1 VHVVATAGHVDHGK
15 STLVRRLTG
24 MEPDRWAEER
34 RRGLT
39 IDLGFAW
46 MWLPGGGELA
56 FVDVPGH
63 ERFVPNMVAG
73 VGPVPACLFV
83 VAADEGWQPQSTE
96 HLAALDALGVRHGLL
111 VVTRSDLADP
121 EPARQE
127 ALARLATTTLGDVP
141 SVTVSGETGAGLDA
155 LERALL
161 EMTQR
166 LPTADPD
173 ADVRLWVDRAFTVR
187 GAGTV
192 VTGTLGAGTLR
203 VDDELM
209 LATTDGRRKRVR
221 VRGLQCLGREAAA
234 VPAVARVATNLRG
247 VERTEVTRG
256 AALLTPGSWLAT
268 EVVDVALRYGAG
280 VDGSAIAGGDTARS
294 ATAGSG
300 GPRGRHALATRL
312 VLHLGS
318 AAVPVRV
325 RPFDTDT
332 ARLTL
337 TRPLPLRTGDRGVL
351 RDPGG
356 KRVVAGVIVV
366 DVRPSQLRRRGAAKV
381 RAADLAAAI
390 GTTEAPGA
398 AGNGGAARDRE
409 AHGRTLHLD
418 KLTALALRDAGLMRG
433 RDFLVRGLLVP
444 TGTTT
449 PADGWYADDDFWA
462 RLVRQA
468 TSVVDAWSAANP
480 LAAGM
485 PADALR
491 QRLDL
496 PPDLPSVLVRALIVA
511 AGLDLRDG
519 LVRRAGT
526 GDGGDG
532 PALPPQLDKAV
543 RAIEEDLRSAPFVAP
558 DAHRLS
564 ALGVG
569 TREIAAAVRAGRL
582 LRIADGI
589 VLLPDA
595 EQQAR
600 AILADLP
607 APFTLSQARVA
618 LGTTRRV
625 AVPLLEFL
633 EARGLT
639 ERLPDGTHRL
649 R

>member
-1 VHVVATAGHVDHGK
+1 M
-15 STLVRRLTG
+15 L
-24 MEPDRWAEER
+24 
-34 RRGLT
+34 
-39 IDLGFAW
+39 
-46 MWLPGGGELA
+46 
-56 FVDVPGH
+56 
-63 ERFVPNMVAG
+63 AG

-83 VAADEGWQPQSTE
+83 VAADEGWQPQSSE

-127 ALARLATTTLGDVP
+127 ALARLAATTLGDVP

-155 LERALL
+155 LASALL
-161 EMTQR
+161 ELTQR
-166 LPTADPD
+166 LPTADPE

-192 VTGTLGAGTLR
+192 ATGTLGAGTLR
-203 VDDELM
+203 VDDELT
-209 LATTDGRRKRVR
+209 LATTDGRRNRVR

-234 VPAVARVATNLRG
+234 VPAVARVAANLRG
-247 VERTEVTRG
+247 VERTEVSRG

-268 EVVDVALRYGAG
+268 EVVDVALRYGAD
-280 VDGSAIAGGDTARS
+280 VDSGAIAGSAIAGSATATARS
-294 ATAGSG
+294 ATARSGATGSG
-300 GPRGRHALATRL
+300 DPHGRHVLATRL

-325 RPFDTDT
+325 RAFDAHT

-337 TRPLPLRTGDRGVL
+337 TRPLPLRTGDRGLL

-366 DVRPSQLRRRGAAKV
+366 DVRPPELRRRGAAKV

-398 AGNGGAARDRE
+398 AGYGGAAARDRE

-433 RDFLVRGLLVP
+433 HDFLVHGLPVP

-496 PPDLPSVLVRALIVA
+496 PPDLPSILVRALIAA

-519 LVRRAGT
+519 LVRRADT
-526 GDGGDG
+526 GDG
-532 PALPPQLDKAV
+532 PALPPHLDKAV